1 MDGKRVIGIDLGGT
15 KILAGVVDDRGQVER
30 RREYPTPT
38 GSQDELLGG
47 LDTAIA
53 ELLTVDIAALG
64 FGLPS
69 PIDQKAG
76 RALQAVNIPLD
87 ESVDFR
93 GRMRERFDLPVG
105 IENDANAAAYAEF
118 RFGAARD
125 VETMVMLTLGTG
137 CGGGA
142 VVDGKL
148 FRGWAEF
155 GHMVIVHDGIPCQ
168 GTCTGRGHLEPYV
181 TGVAATKLAHAEF
194 GPAVDAHRLV
204 RLANEGEQRAIEI
217 LDGIGRHLGSG
228 IGTLVN
234 IFNPELVVIGGGFAA
249 AGRLRARAG
258 SCGHAPRSPRSC
270 GRPDPDRPGRARDRR
285 RVDRRRSRRVRR
297 GRVSGSRG
305 LRDADREPGRRHP
318 ARSRGAALG

>member
-249 AGRLRARAG
+249 AGDLVLEPARAVMRREALA
-258 SCGHAPRSPRSC
+258 HA
-270 GRPDPDRPGRARDRR
+270 GDRIPIVRAEL
-285 RVDRRRSRRVRR
+285 
-297 GRVSGSRG
+297 GTAAG
-305 LRDADREPGRRHP
+305 LIGAGLVAFDAVG
-318 ARSRGAALG
+318 